1 MAHGRRSPPI
11 RAHGL
16 PRCCARDWKR
26 YWHDPS
32 QLVPHASSETGHVA
46 WRLERVM
53 STWRVLGRLLVY
65 QPGLYA
71 LNMVLWTASW
81 LTPLLVGLVMRAIFD
96 AITHG
101 ATVGTGLLS
110 LLVLLLGVT
119 AARVVINV
127 WGVSAWATYFFSRAA
142 LLRSNLLERILGR
155 PGARALP
162 DSPGEAMSRFRD
174 DVEELLRLVEM
185 AVDGVGI
192 VLAGIIGAAIMFR
205 INPLITKT
213 VLVPLVLIIGVV
225 ATLRRRILRYRREAR
240 EAAGRVT
247 DLIAE
252 MFGAVQAV
260 KVAGAEDH
268 VIAHFRTLNETRR
281 RASLRDSLLTEG
293 LGMVFSSSVN
303 LGTRLILLLG
313 GQSIRAGT
321 FTVADFVLFVFY
333 LSLVTEAMTTIGNF
347 SARIRQAGVSVQRLV
362 ELLADEAPERL
373 LDYHPVY
380 LSGSLPQVSVPEKTG
395 MDRLETLEV
404 RGLTYRDPVTG
415 RGIEDVSFT
424 LTRGAFTVGTGR
436 IGSGKST
443 LVRALIGL
451 LPRDA
456 GEIYWNGR
464 PVERPA
470 EVFLAPRAAY
480 IPQVPRLFSEALKD
494 NVLFGLPVTQADL
507 PGAVWAAVMERDVE
521 TLESG
526 LETVGGPRGV
536 QISGGQIQ
544 RTAAARMFV
553 RKPEL
558 LVIDDLSSAL
568 DVETERTLWERLFAL
583 EDVTCLVV
591 SHRKIAFRRADRI
604 IVLKDGHI
612 EAVGALE
619 ELLHRSPEMQRLWQ
633 GEPFA
638 LLSSPTTR

>member
-1 MAHGRRSPPI
+1 MARGRHWPPI
-11 RAHGL
+11 RTHGL

-26 YWHDPS
+26 YWHDPF
-32 QLVPHASSETGHVA
+32 QPVPHRCWEPGRAA
-46 WRLERVM
+46 WRSERVM
-53 STWRVLGRLLVY
+53 SMWRVLGRLLVY

-71 LNMVLWTASW
+71 LNMVLWTAFW

-96 AITHG
+96 AVTHG
-101 ATVGTGLLS
+101 ATVGTGLASVLA
-110 LLVLLLGVT
+110 LLLGVA
-119 AARVVINV
+119 AARIVINV
-127 WGVSAWATYFFSRAA
+127 WAVNAWATYFFSRAA
-142 LLRSNLLERILGR
+142 LLRSNLLQSILGR

-162 DSPGEAMSRFRD
+162 ASPGEAMSRFRD

-185 AVDGVGI
+185 TVDGVGI

-205 INPLITKT
+205 INPVITKA
-213 VLVPLVLIIGVV
+213 VLVPLVVIIGVV

-247 DLIAE
+247 DLIGE

-268 VIAHFRTLNETRR
+268 VIAHFQTLNDARR
-281 RASLRDSLLTEG
+281 RASLRDSLLTEL
-293 LGMVFSSSVN
+293 LGMVFWSSVN
-303 LGTRLILLLG
+303 SGTGLILLLA

-321 FTVADFVLFVFY
+321 FSVGDFVLFVFY

-424 LTRGAFTVGTGR
+424 LRRGSFTVVTGR

-456 GEIYWNGR
+456 GEIYSNGQ

-470 EVFLAPRAAY
+470 EFFVAPRAAY

-494 NVLFGLPVTQADL
+494 NVLFGLPMTRADL
-507 PGAVWAAVMERDVE
+507 PGAVWSAVMERDVE

-526 LETVGGPRGV
+526 LETVVGPRGV
-536 QISGGQIQ
+536 KLSGGQIQ

-604 IVLKDGHI
+604 IVLKDGRI
-612 EAVGALE
+612 EAVGTLD
-619 ELLHRSPEMQRLWQ
+619 ELLRRSPEMQQLWQ
-633 GEPFA
+633 GGPLA
-638 LLSSPTTR
+638 PPRAPAPG

>member
-1 MAHGRRSPPI
+1 
-11 RAHGL
+11 
-16 PRCCARDWKR
+16 
-26 YWHDPS
+26 
-32 QLVPHASSETGHVA
+32 
-46 WRLERVM
+46 M

-71 LNMVLWTASW
+71 LNMLLWTAFW

-110 LLVLLLGVT
+110 LLVLLLGVA
-119 AARVVINV
+119 AARVMINV

-142 LLRSNLLERILGR
+142 LLRSNLLQRILGR

-185 AVDGVGI
+185 TVDGVGI

-205 INPLITKT
+205 INPVITKA
-213 VLVPLVLIIGVV
+213 VLVPLVVIIGVV

-247 DLIAE
+247 DLIGE

-268 VIAHFRTLNETRR
+268 VIAHFQTLNDARR
-281 RASLRDSLLTEG
+281 RASLRDSLLTEV
-293 LGMVFSSSVN
+293 LGMVFWSSVN
-303 LGTRLILLLG
+303 SGTGLILLLA

-321 FTVADFVLFVFY
+321 FTVGDFVLFVFY

-380 LSGSLPQVSVPEKTG
+380 LSGPLPQVSVPEKTG

-424 LTRGAFTVGTGR
+424 LTRGSFTVVTGR

-456 GEIYWNGR
+456 GEICWNGR
-464 PVERPA
+464 SVERPA
-470 EVFLAPRAAY
+470 EFFVAPRAAY

-494 NVLFGLPVTQADL
+494 NVLFGLPVTRADL
-507 PGAVWAAVMERDVE
+507 PGAVWSAVMERDVE

-526 LETVGGPRGV
+526 LETVVGPRGV
-536 QISGGQIQ
+536 KLSGGQIQ

-612 EAVGALE
+612 EAVGPLE
-619 ELLHRSPEMQRLWQ
+619 ELLRRSPEMQRLWQ
-633 GEPFA
+633 GEPFS
-638 LLSSPTTR
+638 LLGSPTTR

>member
-1 MAHGRRSPPI
+1 
-11 RAHGL
+11 
-16 PRCCARDWKR
+16 
-26 YWHDPS
+26 
-32 QLVPHASSETGHVA
+32 
-46 WRLERVM
+46 M

-71 LNMVLWTASW
+71 LNMLLWTAFW

-110 LLVLLLGVT
+110 LLVLLLGVA
-119 AARVVINV
+119 AARVMINV

-142 LLRSNLLERILGR
+142 LLRSNLLQRILGR

-185 AVDGVGI
+185 TVDGVGI

-205 INPLITKT
+205 INPVITKA
-213 VLVPLVLIIGVV
+213 VLVPLVVIIGVV
-225 ATLRRRILRYRREAR
+225 ATREAR

-247 DLIAE
+247 DLIGE

-268 VIAHFRTLNETRR
+268 VIAHFQTLNDARR
-281 RASLRDSLLTEG
+281 RASLRDSLLTEV
-293 LGMVFSSSVN
+293 LGMVFWSSVN
-303 LGTRLILLLG
+303 SGTGLILLLA

-321 FTVADFVLFVFY
+321 FTVGDFVLFVFY

-380 LSGSLPQVSVPEKTG
+380 LSGPLPQVSVPEKTG

-424 LTRGAFTVGTGR
+424 LTRGSFTVVTGR

-456 GEIYWNGR
+456 GEICWNGR
-464 PVERPA
+464 SVERPA
-470 EVFLAPRAAY
+470 EFFVAPRAAY

-494 NVLFGLPVTQADL
+494 NVLFGLPVTRADL
-507 PGAVWAAVMERDVE
+507 PGAVWSAVMERDVE

-526 LETVGGPRGV
+526 LETVVGPRGV
-536 QISGGQIQ
+536 KLSGGQIQ

-612 EAVGALE
+612 EAVGPLE
-619 ELLHRSPEMQRLWQ
+619 ELLRRSPEMQRLWQ
-633 GEPFA
+633 GEPFS
-638 LLSSPTTR
+638 LLGSPTTR